1 MFDEFARGAGLDVVI
16 WLQSHGNPALDN
28 IAQALHWM
36 GYAGFF
42 LAVMP
47 LIYWSVDKWLGIK
60 LVLALLLAAALNNA
74 IKSVLQEPRPY
85 QISRDVSLLL
95 DHYGYGFP
103 SGHTMVAVVV
113 WGLLALEV
121 KRWQALAIAAVYVLI
136 MGWSRMYLGVHYPH
150 DLIGGIVF
158 GLILL
163 YVLYH
168 TLDWLLYQVRRLPV
182 RAVIAAFI
190 LIGMW
195 SIIFLYDIDEGA
207 AAAGFVWGAGAGLLI
222 ERRRIRFSTAGP
234 PGQRIVRYAIGV
246 TLVGSMFWLMET
258 YKAFLVLEVVAFI
271 FIGYMALA
279 GWPWMAIRLG
289 LMQPVPLEPPPPVDL
304 WTGV

>member
-1 MFDEFARGAGLDVVI
+1 MFDELAQGAGLDVVI
-16 WLQSHGNPALDN
+16 WLQAHGSPALDT
-28 IAQALHWM
+28 IAQAFHWM

-47 LIYWSVDKWLGIK
+47 LIYWSVDKRLGIK
-60 LVLALLLAAALNNA
+60 LVLALLITAGLNNA
-74 IKSVLQEPRPY
+74 IKGVLQEPRPY
-85 QISRDVSLLL
+85 QISTDVTLLL

-113 WGLLALEV
+113 WGFLALETR
-121 KRWQALAIAAVYVLI
+121 RWQALVIAAVYVLM
-136 MGWSRMYLGVHYPH
+136 MGWSRMYLGVHYPQ
-150 DLIGGIVF
+150 DVIGGGVF

-168 TLDWLLYQVRRLPV
+168 NLDALLYQVRRLPL
-182 RAVIAAFI
+182 RAAIAAFI

-195 SIIFLYDIDEGA
+195 SMIFLYDVDEGA

-222 ERRRIRFSTAGP
+222 ERRRIRFSTTGP
-234 PGQRIVRYAIGV
+234 LAQRIVRYAIGI
-246 TLVGSMFWLMET
+246 LLIGSMFWLMET
-258 YKAFLVLEVVAFI
+258 YTALLALEVVAFI

-279 GWPWMAIRLG
+279 GWPWMALRLG
-289 LMQPVPLEPPPPVDL
+289 LMQPVPLELPPPVDL